1 MAGPVP
7 LPTTIKRFCVIRS
20 PHVFKKSRE
29 HFELRTHN
37 RLIDILEPSTKDNR
51 LADQAER
58 AGRRAY
64 IDEDVAKRTMSVQAL
79 LGKKIGTTQYFDQTG
94 RAVCVTALEVGPCTV
109 TQVKSVERDGY
120 SSAQIGFEEVKK
132 RTQPLDGHLKPS
144 GGLFRHLREVDI
156 DDGGEVEVGQKLD
169 VGLFEPGTEGRRHR
183 QQQGTRVR
191 RGSETAQFPWGPE
204 DSRTVRPPSGARLHR
219 GGQHPRARHQ
229 GPQDGRSHGER
240 ACHRAQPEGGRG
252 GF

>member
-1 MAGPVP
+1 
-7 LPTTIKRFCVIRS
+7 
-20 PHVFKKSRE
+20 
-29 HFELRTHN
+29 
-37 RLIDILEPSTKDNR
+37 
-51 LADQAER
+51 
-58 AGRRAY
+58 
-64 IDEDVAKRTMSVQAL
+64 MSVQAL

-169 VGLFEPGTEGRRHR
+169 VGLFEPGQKVDATGNSKGRGFAGGVKRHNFRGGPKTHGQSDRHR
-183 QQQGTRVR
+183 APGSIGAGSTPGRVIKGLKMAGHMGNAR
-191 RGSETAQFPWGPE
+191 V
-204 DSRTVRPPSGARLHR
+204 TVRNLKVVEADSDRNLLLLEGAVPGAHNSIVMIRKT
-219 GGQHPRARHQ
+219 G
-229 GPQDGRSHGER
+229 
-240 ACHRAQPEGGRG
+240 
-252 GF
+252 